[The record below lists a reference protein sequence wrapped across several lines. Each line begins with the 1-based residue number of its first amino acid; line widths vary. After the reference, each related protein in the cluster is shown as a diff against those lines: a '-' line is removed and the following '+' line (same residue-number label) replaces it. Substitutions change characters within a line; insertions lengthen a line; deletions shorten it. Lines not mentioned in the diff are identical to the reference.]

1 MSPLRGLVLALS
13 IVSTVWGVLSV
24 PWETAYSHPPGS
36 VHVPAAL
43 VHPHSSLWSPPAPM
57 SVEELAQKIFSDI
70 TDIKPP
76 VGAAAVQK
84 IRWDHWLVELAV
96 RWVLLG
102 AVAWPLLTL
111 ASLRLPAFRSAA
123 RFSLGLVTAAGLC
136 TALWFAGAGWGPP
149 APAGFALAG
158 VLVGRAAASPEAGGP
173 WLGMSSGLRPLGILA
188 TAVVGAAALSVAALL
203 MAAPMPAVGASVAIT
218 LGFAGGI
225 ALAPT
230 GGIARAAWHLGV
242 VLVTVGVGEFAVG
255 AVERLVEWFSLGL
268 SPRRLPGEMT
278 RGLLALLVLSALLTL
293 AALLVAGLR
302 RLRLRFLPCAN

>member
-70 TDIKPP
+70 TDIKAP

-84 IRWDHWLVELAV
+84 IRWDHWLAELAV

-102 AVAWPLLTL
+102 AAAWPLLTL

-136 TALWFAGAGWGPP
+136 SALWFAGAGWGPP

-158 VLVGRAAASPEAGGP
+158 VLVGRAAASPVAGGP

-188 TAVVGAAALSVAALL
+188 TAVIGAAALSIAALL
-203 MAAPMPAVGASVAIT
+203 MAVPMPAVGASVAIT
-218 LGFAGGI
+218 LGLAGGI

-230 GGIARAAWHLGV
+230 GGIVRAAWHLGV
-242 VLVTVGVGEFAVG
+242 VLVTVGAGEFAIG
-255 AVERLVEWFSLGL
+255 AVERIAEWITLGL
-268 SPRRLPGEMT
+268 SPRRFPGELGS
-278 RGLLALLVLSALLTL
+278 GLLALLALSAMLAL
-293 AALLVAGLR
+293 AALLVAGFR
-302 RLRLRFLPCAN
+302 RLHRRLSPCAN